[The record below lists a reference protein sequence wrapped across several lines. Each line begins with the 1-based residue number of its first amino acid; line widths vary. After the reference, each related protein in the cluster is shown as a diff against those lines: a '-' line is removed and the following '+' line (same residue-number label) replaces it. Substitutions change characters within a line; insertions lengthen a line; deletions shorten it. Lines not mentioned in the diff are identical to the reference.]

1 MHISSDY
8 INLYALYRGDTFID
22 VGTLAEMSER
32 LSISKNRLYRFLTYA
47 KTNSRK
53 CKYKVYYIGKE
64 LKPMYERLMKRLS
77 KMRQAEADYARK
89 SVKERY
95 VEKHIIREEAITEV
109 MQIVDILCK
118 EEEEY
123 EEAEREGRYYQ

>member
-1 MHISSDY
+1 MRTPSDY
-8 INLYALYRGDTFID
+8 IHLYALYRGDTFVD

-32 LSISKNRLYRFLTYA
+32 THISTNRLYRFMAYA
-47 KTNSRK
+47 KKDSRK

-77 KMRQAEADYARK
+77 MMRRIEAEYAKK
-89 SVKERY
+89 SAKERY
-95 VEKHIIREEAITEV
+95 VEKHLIRKETIEQVI
-109 MQIVDILCK
+109 QIVDILRK

-123 EEAEREGRYYQ
+123 EEAERQGRYYQ

>member
-1 MHISSDY
+1 MRASTDY
-8 INLYALYRGDTFID
+8 IRLYALYRGDTFMD

-32 LSISKNRLYRFLTYA
+32 TSISKNRLYRFLTYA
-47 KTNSRK
+47 RTDSRK

-64 LKPMYERLMKRLS
+64 LKPMYERLMNRLS
-77 KMRQAEADYARK
+77 MMRRAEAEYAKK

-95 VEKHIIREEAITEV
+95 VEKHLIRKETIEQVI
-109 MQIVDILCK
+109 QIVDVLRK

-123 EEAEREGRYYQ
+123 EEAERQGRYYQ